1 MALVHIDG
9 GSSVRIVAGVDVG
22 NETTEAAVARVEDEG
37 GESVFAGSSLTFTT
51 GMKGTIQNVGGIR
64 RALSQALEK
73 AGLAMS
79 DLDLVRINEAA
90 PVIGDV
96 AMETITETIITESS
110 MIGHNPGTPGGM
122 GLGVGITCA
131 IEDLGSVDS
140 DAPIVAI
147 VPDHFDFAQAA
158 ALINAAAHAGVAIT
172 GAIIKNDDGVLINNR
187 LDQKIPIVD
196 EVNLIDKV
204 AMGMPAAV
212 EVAKEGTVISYLS
225 NPYGL
230 ATVFGLTPEQTRQV
244 VPVAKALIGNRS
256 AVVIRTP
263 SGDVK
268 ERHIPA
274 GKLIVFG
281 SRSTREIAVDV
292 GAQAILELVEQLA
305 PIEDVCGEP
314 GTNAGGMLERVR
326 TTMANL
332 TGEPQAKIKISDILA
347 VDTMVPAKVK
357 GGLAGEL
364 CYESAVALAAMVRTS
379 RLPMKRIAERLEG
392 EFGVKVEVAG
402 VEANMAVLGA
412 LTTPGAGKPLVVLDM
427 GAGSTD
433 AALIYEDG
441 DVVSK
446 HLAGAGDM
454 VTMII
459 NSELQLDNR
468 ELADEIKKYP
478 LAKVETLYSIRLEDG
493 TVKFFDEHLPAEVF
507 ARVVLLTPEVM
518 LPIPTK
524 HSFEEI
530 RKIRRD
536 AKASVFTTNAIR
548 VLRHIVPSGNIRD
561 IGFVVMVGGSALDFE
576 VSDFITKRLAEY
588 GVVCG
593 RGNVR
598 GVEGPRNAVA
608 TGLVI
613 SYALQQNA
621 GSIVYSD
628 GSTLYR
634 LQEDRF

>member
-1 MALVHIDG
+1 MALMRIDG

-22 NETTEAAVARVEDEG
+22 NETTEAAIARIDEER

-64 RALSQALEK
+64 RALLLALEK
-73 AGLAMS
+73 AQLAMS

-122 GLGVGITCA
+122 GLGVGITCD
-131 IEDLGSVDS
+131 IEDIRHVDG
-140 DAPIVAI
+140 DAPVVVIVSEQ
-147 VPDHFDFAQAA
+147 FDFEQAA
-158 ALINAAAHAGVAIT
+158 ALINAAAHAGVPIT
-172 GAIIKNDDGVLINNR
+172 GVIVKNDDGVLINNR
-187 LDQKIPIVD
+187 LVKKIPIVD

-212 EVAKEGTVISYLS
+212 EVANVGTVISYLS
-225 NPYGL
+225 NPYGI
-230 ATVFGLTPEQTRQV
+230 ATIFGLTPEQTRQV
-244 VPVAKALIGNRS
+244 VPVAKALIGHRS

-263 SGDVK
+263 SGDVQ

-281 SRSTREIAVDV
+281 SRATREIEVDA
-292 GAQAILELVEQLA
+292 GSQAILELVEQLA

-332 TGEPQAKIKISDILA
+332 TGEPQAEIKISDVLA
-347 VDTMVPAKVK
+347 VDTMVPARVK
-357 GGLAGEL
+357 GGLAGEFS
-364 CYESAVALAAMVRTS
+364 YESAVALAAMVRTS

-392 EFGVKVEVAG
+392 ELGVKVEVAG

-433 AALIYEDG
+433 AALIYDTGE
-441 DVVSK
+441 VVSK

-459 NSELQLDNR
+459 NSELRLDDR

-493 TVKFFDEHLPAEVF
+493 TVKFFDEHLPAEAF
-507 ARVVLLTPEVM
+507 ARVVLLTPEAM

-576 VSDFITKRLAEY
+576 VSDFITKVLGEY

-628 GSTLYR
+628 GSTQYC